1 MRFWLYELLAPRPF
15 VPEWPSPR
23 FLVGRRGLEPRT
35 SALVCP
41 EALCRRAFTLGKV
54 ELCARDYCGLAEIDV
69 AWNPTTTYS
78 NGGPGTYGASSASS
92 IRATPAALKGVAART
107 RESLALAQ
115 ALR

>member
-1 MRFWLYELLAPRPF
+1 M
-15 VPEWPSPR
+15 
-23 FLVGRRGLEPRT
+23 VGRRGLEPRT

-69 AWNPTTTYS
+69 AWNPTTTDS
-78 NGGPGTYGASSASS
+78 NGGPGRYGASSASS
-92 IRATPAALKGVAART
+92 IRATLAALNGVGPWT
-107 RESLALAQ
+107 RESAALVE